1 MTGDQ
6 CWRVRLTAAAESD
19 IRKILQW
26 TAERFGLAQAQMY
39 GETLTRAIQALTA
52 GPHVAGSRRRDEI
65 VEGLVTL
72 HVARGGRKGRH
83 LVLYRVGNSGDRSTI
98 DVLRLLHDS
107 IVPVSQVLSQAPKLT
122 DLRASARGCYGDAG
136 EFIKGLRNEWP

>member
-6 CWRVRLTAAAESD
+6 YWRVRLTAAAESD

-26 TAERFGLAQAQMY
+26 TAERFGLAQARIY
-39 GETLTRAIQALTA
+39 SETLTRAIQALTA
-52 GPHVAGSRRRDEI
+52 GPHLAGSRRRDEI
-65 VEGLVTL
+65 VGGLFTL

-83 LVLYRVGNSGDRSTI
+83 LVLYRVGDSGARSTI

-107 IVPVSQVLSQAPKLT
+107 M
-122 DLRASARGCYGDAG
+122 DLVRHVGTAKDENS
-136 EFIKGLRNEWP
+136 

>member
-26 TAERFGLAQAQMY
+26 TAARFGLAQARIY

-52 GPHVAGSRRRDEI
+52 GPHLAGSRRRGEI
-65 VEGLVTL
+65 AEGLFTL
-72 HVARGGRKGRH
+72 HVARGGCKGRH
-83 LVLYRVGNSGDRSTI
+83 LVLYRVDDTGERFTI
-98 DVLRLLHDS
+98 EVLRLLHDS
-107 IVPVSQVLSQAPKLT
+107 M
-122 DLRASARGCYGDAG
+122 DLILHIGTVQDESS
-136 EFIKGLRNEWP
+136 

>member
-26 TAERFGLAQAQMY
+26 TAERFGRAQARIY
-39 GETLTRAIQALTA
+39 SETLTRAIQALIA
-52 GPHVAGSRRRDEI
+52 GPHLAGSRRRGEI
-65 VEGLVTL
+65 AGGLFTL

-83 LVLYRVGNSGDRSTI
+83 LVLYRVDDTGERLTI
-98 DVLRLLHDS
+98 EVLRLLHDS
-107 IVPVSQVLSQAPKLT
+107 M
-122 DLRASARGCYGDAG
+122 DLVRHVGTVQDKST
-136 EFIKGLRNEWP
+136 